1 MALGRAAVGVAL
13 PPTLGVGIA
22 LQGSGLAALG
32 AALVAEVGMA
42 DGAALGVA
50 LPPEVGMADG
60 AALGVALVAGDGV
73 ADDAAVGVATA
84 LGVGEP
90 SA

>member
-1 MALGRAAVGVAL
+1 
-13 PPTLGVGIA
+13 
-22 LQGSGLAALG
+22 
-32 AALVAEVGMA
+32 
-42 DGAALGVA
+42 
-50 LPPEVGMADG
+50 MADG